1 MSMEQAVMT
10 WIHLVSAAIWVGGSL
25 FIGAVLTPI
34 LKKMSMSLEE
44 RIQMMIKVGRQ
55 FNKIAVPSL
64 IILIATGLYNSSFVL
79 SNPDLL
85 FSTSYGSFLF
95 IKIILVIVLIIAFVA
110 HIRIIRKEIEDKIM
124 SKEMTE
130 IQIRKLRKKMII
142 LGEIIVI
149 ISVAILFF
157 AALLDAGVL
166 ITYNSYFISVIKSF
180 YAIFASCNLGCYI
193 QVCF

>member
-64 IILIATGLYNSSFVL
+64 IILIATGIYNSSFVL

-85 FSTSYGSFLF
+85 FSTSYGIFLF
-95 IKIILVIVLIIAFVA
+95 IKIILVIALIIAFVA
-110 HIRIIRKEIEDKIM
+110 HLRIIRKEIEDKIM

-157 AALLDAGVL
+157 AALLNAGV
-166 ITYNSYFISVIKSF
+166 
-180 YAIFASCNLGCYI
+180 
-193 QVCF
+193 